1 MSAVKSSTATG
12 LHVWSVR
19 TNAMKKILPLLILI
33 GVSSIVIMGC
43 VLENH
48 YLKQESPEPRT
59 QDSNISTIEEIES
72 YVCNIQTSVSSGLDY
87 GCDLVCWIDGFGFLY
102 NVDNPGSA
110 EDYSIHFRL
119 NELNNSCV
127 IYSVFLQKTAPTLI
141 SYKIGELRY
150 GLPLSNNIYG
160 IPYLINV
167 RLCDSADLKPVWID
181 RALLHQKTER
191 EIEKSGVGV
200 IRRYNSEN
208 QEIIMSSAELNQKKG
223 DFPVSIN
230 QETIDKEEM
239 CLSITPN
246 TIIIVWGEDMEMLV
260 TANSFF
266 RLLNAGYIG
275 EHNEKESYFPIGF
288 YIGIEDNRL
297 ICLQELYES

>member
-1 MSAVKSSTATG
+1 M
-12 LHVWSVR
+12 
-19 TNAMKKILPLLILI
+19 
-33 GVSSIVIMGC
+33 
-43 VLENH
+43 
-48 YLKQESPEPRT
+48 
-59 QDSNISTIEEIES
+59 
-72 YVCNIQTSVSSGLDY
+72 DY

-127 IYSVFLQKTAPTLI
+127 IYSVFLQKTVPTFI

-181 RALLHQKTER
+181 RTLLHQKTER
-191 EIEKSGVGV
+191 EIKKSGVGV

-275 EHNEKESYFPIGF
+275 EYNDKESYFPIGF

-297 ICLQELYES
+297 IYLQELYES